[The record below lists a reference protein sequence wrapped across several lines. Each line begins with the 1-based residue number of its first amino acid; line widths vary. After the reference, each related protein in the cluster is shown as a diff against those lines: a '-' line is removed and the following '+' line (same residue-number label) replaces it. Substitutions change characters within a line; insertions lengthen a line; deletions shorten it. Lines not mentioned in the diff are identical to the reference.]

1 MDLIWSL
8 IASERFWNLRQLWAS
23 PPLPC
28 PWNMLARTKG
38 HVFCSTL
45 LVILSCESP
54 FQTLLELIS
63 MCSACVCWDMWQH
76 SGFLDMDTMASWG
89 QFFLT
94 ECWQMHLIFIFS
106 TSLQT
111 LHFYITYIIYY
122 VVDIII
128 LLKLMKCFV
137 AQRVSLVCGTNW
149 AEFNTW
155 VGWVPTFEDPSQ
167 IGPWQIGPWQIGSRQ
182 IGPQQIWPRQIGP
195 MEN

>member
-1 MDLIWSL
+1 MKVHFERCWSWY
-8 IASERFWNLRQLWAS
+8 RFVVHAFVET
-23 PPLPC
+23 C
-28 PWNMLARTKG
+28 GRT
-38 HVFCSTL
+38 V
-45 LVILSCESP
+45 
-54 FQTLLELIS
+54 
-63 MCSACVCWDMWQH
+63 
-76 SGFLDMDTMASWG
+76 GFWTWTQSYLHRGFMGAI
-89 QFFLT
+89 FLT